1 MLFHVLNISSLTY
14 PQRDY
19 YYYYASLIQ
28 PIFLYNIELWFNYAT
43 VTQKEKLLH
52 PIEGNDFYL
61 DVNFFIQERVKKA
74 AMRRTEIF
82 TGCLEHE
89 PLHFWNVLSLSA
101 SSF

>member
-1 MLFHVLNISSLTY
+1 MLFHVLNISSLTNL
-14 PQRDY
+14 REKILL
-19 YYYYASLIQ
+19 SLYSNLIN
-28 PIFLYNIELWFNYAT
+28 FSYNIELWFNYAT

-82 TGCLEHE
+82 IGCLEHE